1 MDRVTSVFIG
11 LLAVLFLGQV
21 LLNESF
27 VDASSTVTMSL
38 TDLLAAFG
46 SVSKDISVGNDSSGN
61 PVIIPNPNYDA
72 KKDPSSPSFAPN
84 NYAAGPYPSAVGP
97 NGAPIDAQFM
107 DSLRA
112 DIKNDVRDSIRD
124 SLTSPNVMTDSC
136 IDSVSDSQGAD
147 FMRYIPGKNPADYIR
162 KDSIPCYG
170 CSVP

>member
-11 LLAVLFLGQV
+11 LLAILFLGQV
-21 LLNESF
+21 LLNENF
-27 VDASSTVTMSL
+27 VDASSSVTISL

-46 SVSKDISVGNDSSGN
+46 SVSKDISVGNDSSGK

-72 KKDPSSPSFAPN
+72 KKDPSSPLNPPN
-84 NYAAGPYPSAVGP
+84 NYAPGPYPSAAGS
-97 NGAPIDAQFM
+97 GASTIDAQFINT
-107 DSLRA
+107 LRA
-112 DIKNDVRDSIRD
+112 DIKNNVKDSIRD
-124 SLTSPNVMTDSC
+124 SLGSSNVITDSC
-136 IDSVSDSQGAD
+136 IDSVSSNQSAD